1 MRLELAAVALLVV
14 LPGAAAAQGQAPA
27 PQPRTAPTVDESA
40 IDVSKLPLDLR
51 RIERELERSRDREE
65 FANMRLRTSVEVF
78 GRAPQIE
85 FFAPNENLSTGP
97 VPWGAPTHQQMLDI
111 MTPQEF
117 RAPAMDFGAFLRWL
131 QDKSR
136 K

>member
-1 MRLELAAVALLVV
+1 MRLTGLVLAVALSAA
-14 LPGAAAAQGQAPA
+14 GAAAAQGRPEQPEPRQ
-27 PQPRTAPTVDESA
+27 PQGST

-51 RIERELERSRDREE
+51 RIERELERTREREE
-65 FANMRLRTSVEVF
+65 FSNMRLRTFVDVF

-85 FFAPNENLSTGP
+85 LFAPNENLNTAP

-117 RAPAMDFGAFLRWL
+117 RAPAMDFGAFMRWL
-131 QDKSR
+131 QDR
-136 K
+136 KK